1 MEFAIGDSEK
11 VYKLPLAASLPMSTL
26 IELREVSGAGE
37 VEAMRFQVDL
47 LRKYMGDDVDM
58 LTVGDVAAIYEAW
71 NEESSKGGSDLGE

>member
-26 IELREVSGAGE
+26 IELREASGAGE

-71 NEESSKGGSDLGE
+71 TDESSKGGSTLGE